1 MGKAAEWSYDEYY
14 SAVKRNKLLTPTT
27 RWMNLKTM
35 LKERSQTKEY
45 MNVTTLIQTSKKA
58 RLTYDDRVE
67 KCLPGAK
74 GREVGINCTKGLL
87 KDNFQKRIKS

>member
-1 MGKAAEWSYDEYY
+1 MDDPQNHAQRKKPN
-14 SAVKRNKLLTPTT
+14 KRIHECDYTD
-27 RWMNLKTM
+27 
-35 LKERSQTKEY
+35 
-45 MNVTTLIQTSKKA
+45 TSKKA

>member
-1 MGKAAEWSYDEYY
+1 MGKEAEWSYDEHY

-45 MNVTTLIQTSKKA
+45 MNVTALIT
-58 RLTYDDRVE
+58 
-67 KCLPGAK
+67 
-74 GREVGINCTKGLL
+74 
-87 KDNFQKRIKS
+87 NF